1 MSCPAGAVVAPASE
15 WDRSSHATLPELVA
29 HRPCAKLFCAV
40 TRDCW
45 SVELRALCNE
55 VPRTPPG
62 PEGSNGTGIT
72 SGAADYPKFLAWQT
86 AVPDQTRSRIILS
99 HLPKPPSAFFSWR
112 EWLSWN
118 SDCAAT
124 SSLIR
129 AELLPRNLELFL
141 RAGTC
146 ETRTHELSSDCEEVA
161 SAEVCGSGRT
171 GACDGNSGECH
182 QKRPR

>member
-1 MSCPAGAVVAPASE
+1 MRFRPTPPRTRCSPEFFHFLP
-15 WDRSSHATLPELVA
+15 LPELPDWCV
-29 HRPCAKLFCAV
+29 KLNPAV
-40 TRDCW
+40 VMNDCR

-86 AVPDQTRSRIILS
+86 AVRDQTRSRIILS
-99 HLPKPPSAFFSWR
+99 HLPKLPSAFFSSR

-129 AELLPRNLELFL
+129 AELLPRNL
-141 RAGTC
+141 
-146 ETRTHELSSDCEEVA
+146 
-161 SAEVCGSGRT
+161 
-171 GACDGNSGECH
+171 
-182 QKRPR
+182 